1 MASTSWKTLTQACHE
16 NLWLGFLVVVSLL
29 FEDGLQVYDVKTIT
43 LPMPWRWCC
52 LAWPLGTQASEHKQV
67 NTSKWTQVNTS
78 SMASWKAWNK
88 QLLHQN
94 LRALASPHLQQTQT
108 ANNQSYVPLVPL
120 HHHIVHRTLPSKNQ
134 SRADRAREV
143 PQGCSTMLMLPPAMT
158 DPPDWWFLTIGQFHY
173 ILAHRYA
180 IFVGQFHYIPPSLIC
195 IWRRT
200 WSKWFAV
207 YYQCQCPCSTVTVI
221 AFCQSLSSRSQW
233 FLSCIWCPR
242 RNLFDMRVLCACG
255 FRETKAFCHSV
266 FMIVFVFVLN
276 SIRQLSYREMC
287 VLPNVHCA

>member
-43 LPMPWRWCC
+43 LPMPWRRCC
-52 LAWPLGTQASEHKQV
+52 LAWPLGKREHKQV
-67 NTSKWTQVNTS
+67 NKSEHKWTQVNTREHKQHGLLESVNTS
-78 SMASWKAWNK
+78 SCCIRIWDHLLPFICNK
-88 QLLHQN
+88 QSTLF
-94 LRALASPHLQQTQT
+94 
-108 ANNQSYVPLVPL
+108 
-120 HHHIVHRTLPSKNQ
+120 HHHMAHRTLSSKKQ
-134 SRADRAREV
+134 SRADRPREV

-180 IFVGQFHYIPPSLIC
+180 MFVGQFHYIPPSLIC

-207 YYQCQCPCSTVTVI
+207 YYQCQCPRNTVTVI
-221 AFCQSLSSRSQW
+221 AL
-233 FLSCIWCPR
+233 LP
-242 RNLFDMRVLCACG
+242 
-255 FRETKAFCHSV
+255 
-266 FMIVFVFVLN
+266 IVGQVEANDF
-276 SIRQLSYREMC
+276 
-287 VLPNVHCA
+287 